1 MIISGEKLV
10 ISGAIILAIGAVV
23 EGIGQTESSFTG
35 TDLGKDLIVEGNSVE
50 AFGNSLQAVGRT
62 LLLNDKREVTPSEL
76 YTITGAW
83 LEAAGNTGNAVGIS
97 IELSGL
103 EEDGILIDTLGS
115 EVQGLGAGLEAYG
128 AYISEDSNFRALGIL
143 GNGLISFGS
152 FVVAIGNIFILNNF
166 RDKGDLILFIG
177 SWLQVIGS
185 FILIFAINKE
195 FVT

>member
-1 MIISGEKLV
+1 MIISGEYLV
-10 ISGAIILAIGAVV
+10 ISGAIILAIGAIV

-35 TDLGKDLIVEGNSVE
+35 TDLGKDLVVKGNSVE
-50 AFGNSLQAVGRT
+50 AFGNTLQAVGRT
-62 LLLNDKREVTPSEL
+62 LLLEEKREVTPSEL

-83 LEAAGNTGNAVGIS
+83 IEAAGNTGNALGIS

-103 EEDGILIDTLGS
+103 EEEGILIDTLGS

-128 AYISEDSNFRALGIL
+128 AYISEDSNFRTLGIL

-152 FVVAIGNIFILNNF
+152 FTVAIGNIFIINNLIE
-166 RDKGDLILFIG
+166 KGELILFVG

-185 FILIFAINKE
+185 FILIFAINNE
-195 FVT
+195 FF

>member
-1 MIISGEKLV
+1 MIISGEYLV

-23 EGIGQTESSFTG
+23 EGIGQTESSLTE
-35 TDLGKDLIVEGNSVE
+35 TDLGKDLVIKGNSVE
-50 AFGNSLQAVGRT
+50 AFGNTLQAVGRT
-62 LLLNDKREVTPSEL
+62 LLLEDKREVTPSEL

-83 LEAAGNTGNAVGIS
+83 IEAAGNTGNALGIS

-103 EEDGILIDTLGS
+103 EEEGILIDTLGS

-128 AYISEDSNFRALGIL
+128 AYISEDSNFRNLGIL

-152 FVVAIGNIFILNNF
+152 FTVAIGNIFILNNLIQ
-166 RDKGDLILFIG
+166 KGELILFVG

-185 FILIFAINKE
+185 FILIFAINNE
-195 FVT
+195 FF